1 VQNREAVAHALSGA
15 GLRLTGPRRA
25 VAQLLTEREGQFTAE
40 ELLAESRSRGLGIG
54 RATIFRSLE
63 LLGRLNLVERVDLP
77 SGDHAYLICE
87 PDHHH
92 HVICSQCGRAATF
105 TMEDHGIA
113 ERLEQVA
120 RATGYAIDA
129 HRLEVYGRCPDC
141 QAEPPAEGRSS

>member
-1 VQNREAVAHALSGA
+1 MQTRQAMSRALSGA
-15 GLRLTGPRRA
+15 GFRMTRPRRA
-25 VAQLLTEREGQFTAE
+25 VAQLLTEREGRFTAE

-92 HVICSQCGRAATF
+92 HVICSECGKAETF
-105 TMEDHGIA
+105 AMEARGLS

-120 RATGYAIDA
+120 RTTGYQIDA
-129 HRLEVYGRCPDC
+129 HRLEVYGRCPEC
-141 QAEPPAEGRSS
+141 QAKSHAEGKDA

>member
-1 VQNREAVAHALSGA
+1 MQTRHAMSRALSGA
-15 GLRLTGPRRA
+15 GFRMTGPRRA

-92 HVICSQCGRAATF
+92 HVICSQCGKAETF
-105 TMEDHGIA
+105 AMEDRGLS
-113 ERLEQVA
+113 EQLEQVA
-120 RATGYAIDA
+120 RKTGYRIDA

-141 QAEPPAEGRSS
+141 QAKTRAAGSGA

>member
-1 VQNREAVAHALSGA
+1 MSRALSQA
-15 GLRLTGPRRA
+15 GLRMTGPRRA
-25 VAQLLTEREGQFTAE
+25 VAQLLSEREGQFTAE
-40 ELLAESRSRGLGIG
+40 ELLAESRRRGLGIG

-77 SGDHAYLICE
+77 SREHAYLLCE
-87 PDHHH
+87 PEHHH

-105 TMEDHGIA
+105 GLEDRGLP

-120 RATGYAIDA
+120 RTTGYRIDA

-141 QAEPPAEGRSS
+141 QA

>member
-1 VQNREAVAHALSGA
+1 MSRALSQA
-15 GLRLTGPRRA
+15 GLRMTGPRRA
-25 VAQLLTEREGQFTAE
+25 VAQLLSEREGQFTAE
-40 ELLAESRSRGLGIG
+40 ELLAESRRRGLGIG

-77 SGDHAYLICE
+77 SGEHAYLLCE
-87 PDHHH
+87 PEHHH

-105 TMEDHGIA
+105 GLEDRGLP

-120 RATGYAIDA
+120 RTTGYRIDA

-141 QAEPPAEGRSS
+141 QA

>member
-1 VQNREAVAHALSGA
+1 MQTRQAMSRALSGA
-15 GLRLTGPRRA
+15 GFRMTGPRRA
-25 VAQLLTEREGQFTAE
+25 VAQLLTQREGQFTAE
-40 ELLAESRSRGLGIG
+40 ELLAESRTRGLGIG

-105 TMEDHGIA
+105 TMEDRGLA

-120 RATGYAIDA
+120 QATGYAIDA

-141 QAEPPAEGRSS
+141 QAETPAEGRSS

>member
-1 VQNREAVAHALSGA
+1 M
-15 GLRLTGPRRA
+15 TGPRRT
-25 VAQLLTEREGQFTAE
+25 VAQLLAEREGRFTAE
-40 ELLAESRSRGLGIG
+40 ELVAESRSRGLGIG

-87 PDHHH
+87 PEHHH
-92 HVICSQCGRAATF
+92 HVICSHCGKAETF
-105 TMEDHGIA
+105 AMEDRSLS

-120 RATGYAIDA
+120 RTTGYRIEA

-141 QAEPPAEGRSS
+141 QAKLATEGRAPDG

>member
-1 VQNREAVAHALSGA
+1 MQNRETLARALSGA

-92 HVICSQCGRAATF
+92 HVICSQCGRAASF
-105 TMEDHGIA
+105 TMENRDLA

-120 RATGYAIDA
+120 RETGYAIDA
-129 HRLEVYGRCPDC
+129 HRLEVYGHCPDC
-141 QAEPPAEGRSS
+141 QAAAPAEGGSS

>member
-1 VQNREAVAHALSGA
+1 VETRTAMSGALSQA
-15 GLRLTGPRRA
+15 GLRMTGPRRA
-25 VAQLLTEREGQFTAE
+25 VAQLLSEREGQFTAD
-40 ELLAESRSRGLGIG
+40 ELLAESQRRGLGIG

-77 SGDHAYLICE
+77 SGEHAYLLCE
-87 PDHHH
+87 PEHHH

-105 TMEDHGIA
+105 GMDDRGLP

-120 RATGYAIDA
+120 RTTGYRIDA

-141 QAEPPAEGRSS
+141 QA

>member
-1 VQNREAVAHALSGA
+1 MSRALSQA
-15 GLRLTGPRRA
+15 GLRMTAPRRA
-25 VAQLLTEREGQFTAE
+25 VAHLLSEREGQFTAE
-40 ELLAESRSRGLGIG
+40 ELLAESQRQGLGIG

-77 SGDHAYLICE
+77 SGEHAYLLCE
-87 PDHHH
+87 PEHHH

-105 TMEDHGIA
+105 GMEDRGLS

-120 RATGYAIDA
+120 HATGYRIDA

-141 QAEPPAEGRSS
+141 QA

>member
-1 VQNREAVAHALSGA
+1 METRLAMSRALSQA
-15 GLRLTGPRRA
+15 GLRMTGPRRA
-25 VAQLLTEREGQFTAE
+25 VAQLLSEREGQFTAE
-40 ELLAESRSRGLGIG
+40 ELLAESQRQGLGIG

-77 SGDHAYLICE
+77 SGEHAYLLCE
-87 PDHHH
+87 PEHHH

-105 TMEDHGIA
+105 GLEDRGLP

-120 RATGYAIDA
+120 RTTGYRIDA

-141 QAEPPAEGRSS
+141 QA

>member
-1 VQNREAVAHALSGA
+1 METRAMSRALSQA
-15 GLRLTGPRRA
+15 GLRMTGPRRA
-25 VAQLLTEREGQFTAE
+25 VAQLLSEREGQFTAE
-40 ELLAESRSRGLGIG
+40 ELLAESRRRGLGIG

-77 SGDHAYLICE
+77 SREHAYLLCE
-87 PDHHH
+87 PEHHH

-105 TMEDHGIA
+105 GLEDRGLP

-120 RATGYAIDA
+120 RATGYRIDA

-141 QAEPPAEGRSS
+141 QA

>member
-1 VQNREAVAHALSGA
+1 MENRETVAHALSGA
-15 GLRLTGPRRA
+15 GLRLTGPRRV
-25 VAQLLTEREGQFTAE
+25 VAELLTERQGQFTAE

-92 HVICSQCGRAATF
+92 HVICSQCGRAVTF
-105 TMEDHGIA
+105 AMDDRGLA

-141 QAEPPAEGRSS
+141 QAEAPAEGRSS

>member
-1 VQNREAVAHALSGA
+1 METRQAISRALSRA
-15 GLRLTGPRRA
+15 GLRMTGPRRA
-25 VAQLLTEREGQFTAE
+25 VAALLMEREGQFSAE
-40 ELLAESRSRGLGIG
+40 ELLAESRSRGLGLG

-77 SGDHAYLICE
+77 SGDHAYLLCE

-105 TMEDHGIA
+105 AMEDRGLP
-113 ERLEQVA
+113 ERLDQVA
-120 RATGYAIDA
+120 RTTGYRIDA

-141 QAEPPAEGRSS
+141 QA

>member
-1 VQNREAVAHALSGA
+1 MQNREAVAHALSGA

-92 HVICSQCGRAATF
+92 HVICSQCGRAVTF
-105 TMEDHGIA
+105 AMDDRGLA

-141 QAEPPAEGRSS
+141 QAEAPAEGRSS

>member
-1 VQNREAVAHALSGA
+1 MSRALSQA
-15 GLRLTGPRRA
+15 GLRMTGPRRA
-25 VAQLLTEREGQFTAE
+25 VAQLLSEREGQFTAE
-40 ELLAESRSRGLGIG
+40 ELLAESRRRGLGIG

-77 SGDHAYLICE
+77 SGEHAYLLCE
-87 PDHHH
+87 PEHHH

-105 TMEDHGIA
+105 GLEDRGLP

-120 RATGYAIDA
+120 RATGYRIDA

-141 QAEPPAEGRSS
+141 QA

>member
-1 VQNREAVAHALSGA
+1 MSRALSGA
-15 GLRLTGPRRA
+15 GFRMTGPRRA
-25 VAQLLTEREGQFTAE
+25 VAQLLTEREGRFTAE

-92 HVICSQCGRAATF
+92 HVICSQCGRAETF
-105 TMEDHGIA
+105 AMEDRGLP

-120 RATGYAIDA
+120 RTTGYRIDA

-141 QAEPPAEGRSS
+141 QAKPPAESKDA

>member
-1 VQNREAVAHALSGA
+1 M
-15 GLRLTGPRRA
+15 TGPRRA

-92 HVICSQCGRAATF
+92 HVICSQCGKAETF
-105 TMEDHGIA
+105 AMEDRGLS
-113 ERLEQVA
+113 EQLEQVA
-120 RATGYAIDA
+120 RKTGYRIDA

-141 QAEPPAEGRSS
+141 QAKTRAAGSGA

>member
-1 VQNREAVAHALSGA
+1 MSRALTHA
-15 GLRLTGPRRA
+15 GLRMTGPRRA
-25 VAQLLTEREGQFTAE
+25 VAQLLSEREGQFTAE
-40 ELLAESRSRGLGIG
+40 ELLAESRRRGLGIG

-77 SGDHAYLICE
+77 SREHAYLLCE
-87 PDHHH
+87 PEHHH

-105 TMEDHGIA
+105 GLEDRGLP

-120 RATGYAIDA
+120 RTTGYRIDA

-141 QAEPPAEGRSS
+141 QA

>member
-1 VQNREAVAHALSGA
+1 M
-15 GLRLTGPRRA
+15 TGPRRA

-92 HVICSQCGRAATF
+92 HVICSQCGKAETF
-105 TMEDHGIA
+105 AVEDRGLS
-113 ERLEQVA
+113 EQLEQVA
-120 RATGYAIDA
+120 RKTGYRIDA

-141 QAEPPAEGRSS
+141 QAKTRAAGSGA

>member
-1 VQNREAVAHALSGA
+1 MSRALSQA
-15 GLRLTGPRRA
+15 GLRMTAPRRA
-25 VAQLLTEREGQFTAE
+25 VAHLLSEREGQFTAE
-40 ELLAESRSRGLGIG
+40 ELLAESQRQGLGIG

-77 SGDHAYLICE
+77 SGEHAYLLCQPE
-87 PDHHH
+87 HHH

-105 TMEDHGIA
+105 GMEDRGLS

-120 RATGYAIDA
+120 HATGYRIDA

-141 QAEPPAEGRSS
+141 QA